1 MSVNLGVAQPTL
13 LEVAARAQVSR
24 ATVSRVVNGSPR
36 VSPEAKAAVDEAI
49 EALGY
54 IPNHAART
62 LVTRRTNTIALLV
75 SEPQSR
81 VFSDPFFASM
91 ARGVS
96 TALSAT
102 QFQLVLLL
110 ATNGPEHD
118 NIARYVQQRLVDG
131 VLLMS
136 LHGPDPL
143 PGVLQRAG
151 VPTVLNGRPT
161 DLSDVPYVDADN
173 RGGAR
178 AATSHLIAN
187 GRTRIVTAAGPQ
199 DMPAG
204 IDRYTGYR
212 DALSAAGLRPRRK
225 DAAIGDFTEASGAG
239 AIRKLLDTVP
249 DLDAVFAG
257 SDAMAVGVMRELQA
271 AGRKVPDDVAVV
283 GFDDAPYAE
292 HTSPPLTTVRQPLEE
307 MARRMCELLVAQIE
321 GNPADEQQVVLPTE
335 LIVRESA

>member
-1 MSVNLGVAQPTL
+1 VNLGVAQPTL

-62 LVTRRTNTIALLV
+62 LVTRRTDTIALLV

-81 VFSDPFFASM
+81 VFADPFFASM

-96 TALSAT
+96 SALSAT

-110 ATNGPEHD
+110 AQNGPEHD
-118 NIARYVQQRLVDG
+118 KIARYVQQRLVDG

-143 PGVLQRAG
+143 PGVLRRAG
-151 VPTVLNGRPT
+151 VPTVLNGRPS
-161 DLSDVPYVDADN
+161 DLSDIPYVDADN

-178 AATSHLIAN
+178 TATAHLIAG
-187 GRTRIVTAAGPQ
+187 GRRRIVTVTGPQ

-204 IDRYTGYR
+204 QDRHTGYC
-212 DALSAAGLRPRRK
+212 DALAAAGMKARRK
-225 DAAIGDFTEASGAG
+225 DVATGDFTEASGVRA
-239 AIRKLLDTVP
+239 ARTLLEAVP
-249 DLDAVFAG
+249 DLDAIFAA
-257 SDAMAVGVMRELQA
+257 SDAMAVGVLRELRA
-271 AGRKVPDDVAVV
+271 TGRRVPDDVAVV

-292 HTSPPLTTVRQPLEE
+292 HTTPPLTTVRQPLEE
-307 MARRMCELLVAQIE
+307 MARRMCELLLAQIE

-335 LIVRESA
+335 LVVRESA